1 MHWRRGSVGSFNLPS
16 PSRSLILPCW
26 CRAGYLKHKEAA
38 SRPLFGDCSLFLP
51 TSPPIHFFSLLS
63 KCCPIATLSLFLTFT
78 LEPKC
83 SGPFHYVN
91 EKRCREGEHCHRSLP
106 FAFHL
111 RHTHFRAVSH
121 NHFWSI
127 QHNHSGRQRVILS
140 QSISTRS
147 MDSQVWRSL
156 TRHFEPINVTW
167 HY

>member
-1 MHWRRGSVGSFNLPS
+1 MSHVAVLVPGRVSVTQ
-16 PSRSLILPCW
+16 RSGEQTPLWGLLIIPTL
-26 CRAGYLKHKEAA
+26 LLLLIT
-38 SRPLFGDCSLFLP
+38 LFP
-51 TSPPIHFFSLLS
+51 LLS
-63 KCCPIATLSLFLTFT
+63 ECCPILTVSIFSLSLWEQSVLD
-78 LEPKC
+78 
-83 SGPFHYVN
+83 SVN
-91 EKRCREGEHCHRSLP
+91 VSCEKRCREGENYHMSLP
-106 FAFHL
+106 VAFHFGHNHCRSIL
-111 RHTHFRAVSH
+111 H